1 MRLSAYFQIAWRRK
15 AIILAC
21 TALALLGAGVATA
34 RMSPTYT
41 ASTLMRIL
49 TSSSGLGTWQ
59 QYDVAY
65 TERLMGSY
73 ARIAVSEP
81 IIDEVTQRLDLGEI
95 PAVSV
100 EVLANTELMSV
111 TVEHR
116 EPVMAAVI
124 ANALAEV
131 LIERGPELYAGNAPT
146 ATDILLDRIN
156 QIDIELR
163 EARALVEELANIA
176 PQDDERITALA
187 QTITL
192 KEGLYAD
199 LLRQYEEVRTADVLR
214 ANRVYVVEPASV
226 PTKPSRPNRAM
237 NLALGLAGG
246 LAAGLGLAFLA
257 EHMDRRLFTIDAIQ
271 ARTGLPIIGSIP
283 DIRWRQKPTIYNH
296 RSPQLEAY
304 RRLRANILSITGNA
318 PPRTLLVTSAQPREG
333 KSTITANLA
342 LAFAKSGRK
351 VVAVDADLRR
361 PRLHRFFGLP
371 NTNGLGSVLEYET
384 ILANALQT
392 TSFEGVMVLVSG
404 SSATPV
410 ELLDSE
416 HMTKI
421 LSELMEQFDVVL
433 IDTPALLAVTDALLL
448 VPKVDAVLLVVG
460 RAVADGDR
468 VRDVCEQLNNVN
480 APLIGVVVNRARGE
494 RTYRYYN

>member
-1 MRLSAYFQIAWRRK
+1 M
-15 AIILAC
+15 
-21 TALALLGAGVATA
+21 ATA

-116 EPVMAAVI
+116 EPMMAAVI

-131 LIERGPELYAGNAPT
+131 LIERGPELYTGNAPT

-163 EARALVEELANIA
+163 EARALMEELANIA
-176 PQDDERITALA
+176 PQDDERISALA

-214 ANRVYVVEPASV
+214 ANRVYVVEPASA
-226 PTKPSRPNRAM
+226 PTKPSKPNRPV

-257 EHMDRRLFTIDAIQ
+257 EHMDRRLFTSDAIQ

-283 DIRWRQKPTIYNH
+283 DIRWRHKPMIYNH
-296 RSPQLEAY
+296 PSPQHEAY
-304 RRLRANILSITGNA
+304 RRLRANILSIAGNA

-333 KSTITANLA
+333 KSTVTANLA
-342 LAFAKSGRK
+342 FALAKSGHR
-351 VVAVDADLRR
+351 VVVVDADLRR
-361 PRLHRFFGLP
+361 PRLHTIFGLP
-371 NTNGLGSVLEYET
+371 NAAGLGAVLEQET
-384 ILANALQT
+384 TLDTALQA
-392 TSFEGVMVLVSG
+392 TSFEGVTTLVSG
-404 SSATPV
+404 PSAVPV

-416 HMTKI
+416 RMTEI
-421 LSELMEQFDVVL
+421 LNDLTHQFDMVL
-433 IDTPALLAVTDALLL
+433 IDTPAFLAVMDAILLA
-448 VPKVDAVLLVVG
+448 PKVDAVLLVVG
-460 RAVADGDR
+460 RAIASGDR
-468 VRDVCEQLNNVN
+468 VQDTCTQLGNTN